1 MDMVDRIFIVSDMY
15 SSMDCICGKKYT
27 NSNKCRHFR
36 TAHHQQY
43 IRQIDQ
49 NFVDRLDREMNELI
63 LTEIRR
69 KITNYQWAR
78 TMEQKN

>member
-1 MDMVDRIFIVSDMY
+1 
-15 SSMDCICGKKYT
+15 MDCICGKKYT

-36 TAHHQQY
+36 TIHHQQY

-49 NFVDRLDREMNELI
+49 NFADRLDREMNELI

-69 KITNYQWAR
+69 KITDYQYAR
-78 TMEQKN
+78 HTSSI

>member
-1 MDMVDRIFIVSDMY
+1 MY
-15 SSMDCICGKKYT
+15 MDCICGKKYT

-36 TAHHQQY
+36 TIHHQQY

-49 NFVDRLDREMNELI
+49 NFVDRLDIEMNELI

-69 KITNYQWAR
+69 NRYYMVRGTSPINR
-78 TMEQKN
+78 